1 MPAFPPVTSPIK
13 ACGWLQ
19 SATPWSSHW
28 SGLRGRASYAKRSP
42 GSIISSISPTSPSS
56 PQIESAHHPD
66 RPHPS
71 LPREQGT
78 VREGACRARAG
89 VRGSAMQDPV
99 VDKIVEHIERA
110 AEHGVPEAA
119 RAAAK
124 TFIADT
130 LAVGIAG
137 SKTPWRGEIL
147 DRLADIG
154 GGGEAAAA

>member
-1 MPAFPPVTSPIK
+1 MPAFPPLTSPIK

-19 SATPWSSHW
+19 SSTPWSSHW

-71 LPREQGT
+71 LPRERGT

-99 VDKIVEHIERA
+99 VDKLGEHIESLPY
-110 AEHGVPEAA
+110 HGVPEPPPAS
-119 RAAAK
+119 AK
-124 TFIADT
+124 TFLT
-130 LAVGIAG
+130 L
-137 SKTPWRGEIL
+137 PL
-147 DRLADIG
+147 P
-154 GGGEAAAA
+154 